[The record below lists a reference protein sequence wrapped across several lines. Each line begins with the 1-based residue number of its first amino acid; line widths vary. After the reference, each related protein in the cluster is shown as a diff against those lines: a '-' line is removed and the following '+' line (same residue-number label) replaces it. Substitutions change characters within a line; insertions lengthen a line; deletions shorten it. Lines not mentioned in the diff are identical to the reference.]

1 MKINTGSL
9 IFKQMD
15 TLVEV
20 FLRDNPGSLVKNIQL
35 TEQEDRELR
44 QAGRNSN
51 YVSSH
56 PRSYLGYPIIV
67 EQSQGARE
75 R

>member
-20 FLRDNPGSLVKNIQL
+20 FLRDNPGASVKNIEL
-35 TEQEDRELR
+35 TKKEDRELR
-44 QAGRNSN
+44 KAGRNSN

-56 PRSYLGYPIIV
+56 PRSYLGYPIVV
-67 EQSQGARE
+67 EEQGSDD
-75 R
+75 